1 MLARRYMS
9 STATI
14 QGGYTF
20 VKADTLGSLLLA
32 LKNKTLCYRAART
45 FFSCLSMAAIRYAAH
60 CAKDEKKEFL
70 SLYSLSEIHERVGGV
85 GGQYLKEDLASLE
98 AHSLLQFSE
107 KNISIPHHDTCK
119 NEVLEDLCPSRSSKR
134 LIPVPRR
141 VLEYLCSCSRPS
153 ITKTILAL
161 LLRGLSLT
169 REGII
174 KTRGSIKASL
184 IASATGISLR
194 AAKAAR
200 QALIRLGF
208 LIPDTGSNQHKL
220 NKTGAYFSINTEWN
234 PLENQDKF
242 ALQEEEEA
250 ANEEVELISKS
261 EFAPPLELPTG
272 ESAPPYKDLIPSKE
286 VFKYQNLEK
295 DGSGVLT
302 NIKKFQNG
310 GLLSCPNI
318 NNIHP
323 EELFHFPRLEI
334 LYRQAV
340 EAKWLPHSESMVL
353 NWLSAAVRARK
364 ATTGNPVRIFVGIVK
379 KKLWKNITNKE
390 EDIAREA
397 LQRFRNK
404 DESFYRLRE
413 SSK

>member
-1 MLARRYMS
+1 MS

-20 VKADTLGSLLLA
+20 VRADTLGSLLSA
-32 LKNKTLCYRAART
+32 LRSGTLCYRAART

-60 CAKDEKKEFL
+60 CAKEEKKEFL

-107 KNISIPHHDTCK
+107 KDISIPHHDTRK

-161 LLRGLSLT
+161 LLRALSLT

-174 KTRGSIKASL
+174 KTTGSIKASL

-200 QALIRLGF
+200 QALVRVGF

-234 PLENQDKF
+234 PLENQDEL
-242 ALQEEEEA
+242 ASQEEEEVA
-250 ANEEVELISKS
+250 SEEVELISKS

-286 VFKYQNLEK
+286 VFKYQNLK
-295 DGSGVLT
+295 RAGSGVLT
-302 NIKKFQNG
+302 NKKKFEKRG
-310 GLLSCPNI
+310 ILSSPSI
-318 NNIHP
+318 NNIHQ
-323 EELFHFPRLEI
+323 EELFHFPRLET

-340 EAKWLPHSESMVL
+340 EARWFPHSESMAL
-353 NWLSAAVRARK
+353 NWLSAAVRARRT
-364 ATTGNPVRIFVGIVK
+364 TTGNPVRIFVGIVK

-397 LQRFRNK
+397 LQKFRNR
-404 DESFYRLRE
+404 DESFYRLG
-413 SSK
+413 